1 VTDLADSGLASREMP
16 PTRPE
21 LKEDAVFRKPARF
34 DAIRMG
40 LAAALVVAICAGT
53 IGGAQAADPRGDLFA
68 RFEKEVKG
76 RKVAWV
82 PVWMGV
88 LESEWTRVMKAH
100 FDDYGIDFIVRDP
113 NFKSDVQLQ
122 AVSALINEKP
132 DILIVQNPTT
142 TLLARELKRAMESGI
157 KVIQVNMASNQL
169 TDAYVGADVPKL
181 GRMLAQ
187 QAVAACGGGK
197 GSGKIAI
204 LQGEATAAY
213 SLDMTKAATAVLEAA
228 PGMKIVSSQPA
239 NWDANKASEIITNV
253 LQQNPDL
260 CPQTA
265 GAAQVVKNAGK
276 LGQVKIFVASDGQP
290 ADCDMVDQGLYTKNL
305 SYRADTQGEA
315 IVNAVLTLLQDSR
328 PAGSTQYAY
337 YTTNY
342 WVGGPEDRRYCF
354 AVPKS

>member
-1 VTDLADSGLASREMP
+1 MVHWRKMLAAIGLGLAG
-16 PTRPE
+16 
-21 LKEDAVFRKPARF
+21 AVL
-34 DAIRMG
+34 I
-40 LAAALVVAICAGT
+40 GT
-53 IGGAQAADPRGDLFA
+53 VTGGGARAADPRADLYA
-68 RFEKEVKG
+68 RFVKEVHGK
-76 RKVAWV
+76 KVAWV

-100 FDDYGIDFIVRDP
+100 FDDYGIQFIARDP

-122 AVSALINEKP
+122 AVSTLINEKP
-132 DILIVQNPTT
+132 DVLVVQNPTT
-142 TLLARELKRAMESGI
+142 TLLARELKRAMEAGI
-157 KVIQVNMASNQL
+157 KVVQVNMASNQL

-187 QAVAACGGGK
+187 QAVEACGKGH

-213 SLDMTKAATAVLEAA
+213 SLDMTKAATEVLQSD
-228 PGMKIVSSQPA
+228 PSIKIVSSQPT
-239 NWDANKASEIITNV
+239 NWDANKGSEIITNV

-260 CPQTA
+260 CGIVSVWGPQTA

-276 LGQVKIFVASDGQP
+276 QQQVKIFVASDGQP
-290 ADCDMVDQGLYTKNL
+290 ADCDMVDQGLYTKTL

-315 IVNAVLTLLQDSR
+315 IVNAVLTLLEDNR
-328 PAGSTQYAY
+328 PAGAAQYAY

-342 WVGGPEDRRYCF
+342 WVTGANDRNYCF
-354 AVPKS
+354 VVPKS